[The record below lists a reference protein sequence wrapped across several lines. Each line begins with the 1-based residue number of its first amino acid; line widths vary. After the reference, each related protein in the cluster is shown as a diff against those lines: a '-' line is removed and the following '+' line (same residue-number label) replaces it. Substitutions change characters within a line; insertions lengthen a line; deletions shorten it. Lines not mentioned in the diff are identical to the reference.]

1 MTSKKTASRKT
12 AGAGK
17 KASAGKAAG
26 KKKSIPSSRRRGRSA
41 KTDLPSQLKKIGIG
55 VMVLVAVCLTVAMIA
70 DLLLRQPAP
79 PPVSEKSVPPAAKS
93 PESMGVSKKAP
104 SSDRSSAVSTHSPR
118 TEHIGPQSGL
128 MEKNGHPVLYEV
140 FEDTVD
146 PPKTRAGS
154 RPVPESG
161 DGLFEMAL
169 IIDDIGYDQEMAMA
183 LYALEPNI
191 SFSILPWSPH
201 GRGIAEILKDRGAL
215 VMLHLPMEPVQYPD
229 VDPGPGA
236 LLAGMS
242 PDVLIAQL
250 EKNLDEVPG
259 AAGVNNHMGSRLTT
273 EATQMYQVFSIL
285 RKRNLFFVDSMT
297 ARDSQCRAAARL
309 LQVRFGE
316 RDVFL
321 DNIQEQGYITGQ
333 FAQLKKIAQKHGR
346 AIGIGHPYP
355 ATLETLKVELPKIKG
370 QFKVVPA
377 SRMVV
382 IPG

>member
-1 MTSKKTASRKT
+1 
-12 AGAGK
+12 
-17 KASAGKAAG
+17 
-26 KKKSIPSSRRRGRSA
+26 
-41 KTDLPSQLKKIGIG
+41 
-55 VMVLVAVCLTVAMIA
+55 
-70 DLLLRQPAP
+70 
-79 PPVSEKSVPPAAKS
+79 
-93 PESMGVSKKAP
+93 
-104 SSDRSSAVSTHSPR
+104 
-118 TEHIGPQSGL
+118 
-128 MEKNGHPVLYEV
+128 
-140 FEDTVD
+140 
-146 PPKTRAGS
+146 
-154 RPVPESG
+154 
-161 DGLFEMAL
+161 
-169 IIDDIGYDQEMAMA
+169 
-183 LYALEPNI
+183 
-191 SFSILPWSPH
+191 
-201 GRGIAEILKDRGAL
+201 
-215 VMLHLPMEPVQYPD
+215 
-229 VDPGPGA
+229 
-236 LLAGMS
+236 MS